1 MGRLFALVLT
11 ICLWFSFAPSASAIT
26 YQNLTPC
33 SDNPAFV
40 QKAKNS
46 IAKNPGAKARFEK
59 YSSLL
64 CGPEGYPHL
73 IVDGNL
79 AHVNEFGI
87 PSLLFLYIAGW
98 IGWAGRS
105 YLIAVRDS
113 GSAEEKEI
121 IIDIPL
127 AIKCSLGSA
136 VWPLAALGEF
146 TSGKLTAKN
155 NEITVSPR

>member
-11 ICLWFSFAPSASAIT
+11 ICLWFSFAPAATADS

-40 QKAKNS
+40 QKAKN
-46 IAKNPGAKARFEK
+46 AKTPGAKARFEK
-59 YSSLL
+59 YSTLL

-79 AHVNEFGI
+79 AHINEFGI

-105 YLIAVRDS
+105 YLIAARDS
-113 GSAEEKEI
+113 GKAEEKEI
-121 IIDIPL
+121 ILDLPL

-136 VWPLAALGEF
+136 VWPLAAFGEF
-146 TSGKLTAKN
+146 TSGKFLAKN

>member
-11 ICLWFSFAPSASAIT
+11 ICLWFSFAPAASADS

-33 SDNPAFV
+33 GENPAFV
-40 QKAKNS
+40 QKAKN
-46 IAKNPGAKARFEK
+46 ANTPGAKARFEK
-59 YSSLL
+59 YSTLL

-79 AHVNEFGI
+79 AHINEFGI

-105 YLIAVRDS
+105 YVIAARDS
-113 GSAEEKEI
+113 GKAEEKEI

-136 VWPLAALGEF
+136 AWPLAAFGEF

>member
-1 MGRLFALVLT
+1 MGRLFALILT
-11 ICLWFSFAPSASAIT
+11 VCLWFSFAPAASADF

-40 QKAKNS
+40 QKAKN
-46 IAKNPGAKARFEK
+46 AQTPKAKARFEK
-59 YSSLL
+59 YAGLQ

-79 AHVNEFGI
+79 NHLNEFGI
-87 PSLLFLYIAGW
+87 PALMFLYIAGW

-105 YLIAVRDS
+105 YLIAIRSDKNT
-113 GSAEEKEI
+113 EQKEI
-121 IIDIPL
+121 IIDLPL
-127 AIKCSLGSA
+127 AIKSSLSSA

-146 TSGKLTAKN
+146 TTGKLTAKN